1 MRSRRMV
8 RDYRPDPVDP
18 ALLER
23 LVDLAA
29 RAPSAG
35 KVQGWHLVALRGA
48 DTARFWDV
56 TLPAERR
63 AGFAWPGLLG
73 APVVLLPFADPDAYV
88 ARYAEPDKA
97 PTGLGAGREAWPAP
111 YWTIDASFA
120 VMSLL
125 LAAHAEGLGTLF
137 FAVPRGTAEL
147 RESLGVPSRLELLGA
162 IALGWPAAAPRRAGA
177 SAARRRR
184 SPDEILRDGRWD
196 VPWGASA
203 DPAR

>member
-8 RDYRPDPVDP
+8 RDYRDEPVAP

-23 LVDLAA
+23 IVDLAA

-35 KVQGWHLVALRGA
+35 KAQGWHLVALRGA

-56 TLPAERR
+56 TLPVGRR
-63 AGFAWPGLLG
+63 DAFAWPGLLR
-73 APVVLLPFADPDAYV
+73 APVLLLAFADPEAYV
-88 ARYAEPDKA
+88 ARYAEADKA
-97 PTGLGAGREAWPAP
+97 ATGLGAGRDAWPAP

-137 FAVPRGTAEL
+137 FAVPRGEAEL
-147 RESLGVPSRLELLGA
+147 RASLGVPERLELLGA
-162 IALGWPAAAPRRAGA
+162 IAMGWPAEAPRRPGA
-177 SAARRRR
+177 SAGRRRR
-184 SPDEILRDGRWD
+184 PAREILRDGRWD
-196 VPWGASA
+196 APWGSA
-203 DPAR
+203 AGR